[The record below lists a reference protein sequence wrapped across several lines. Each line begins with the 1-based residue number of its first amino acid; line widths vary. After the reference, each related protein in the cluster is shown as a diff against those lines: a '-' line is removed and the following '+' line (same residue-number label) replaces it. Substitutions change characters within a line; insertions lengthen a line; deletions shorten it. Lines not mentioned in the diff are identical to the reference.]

1 MKFQKL
7 KSKFKIIYKYKAN
20 IWGIVN
26 LKTKLKNNKWKFHF
40 LDSSLYLKKTKN
52 LKFKKN
58 KKKKNLKNLN
68 LKRFFKFKLQEKQ
81 KFKYFYGNISNHK
94 LNFFYK
100 KSIKKNKLKNSK
112 NFIQLLESKLDTI
125 LYRSYLINNIFM
137 SKYLIKTKK
146 ISVNNKIIKNVNYNL
161 NPGDHVKIITTSQ
174 NKKNLLYT
182 LKNSLRSFFKIDVQI
197 LLSLIN
203 PKHLEINYKT
213 LSFIYWRKIDKINQL
228 YYPINLNLKFIKRY
242 YK

>member
-1 MKFQKL
+1 M
-7 KSKFKIIYKYKAN
+7 
-20 IWGIVN
+20 
-26 LKTKLKNNKWKFHF
+26 
-40 LDSSLYLKKTKN
+40 
-52 LKFKKN
+52 
-58 KKKKNLKNLN
+58 
-68 LKRFFKFKLQEKQ
+68 
-81 KFKYFYGNISNHK
+81 
-94 LNFFYK
+94 
-100 KSIKKNKLKNSK
+100 KNSK

-161 NPGDHVKIITTSQ
+161 NPGDLVKIITTSQ

>member
-1 MKFQKL
+1 M
-7 KSKFKIIYKYKAN
+7 
-20 IWGIVN
+20 
-26 LKTKLKNNKWKFHF
+26 
-40 LDSSLYLKKTKN
+40 
-52 LKFKKN
+52 
-58 KKKKNLKNLN
+58 
-68 LKRFFKFKLQEKQ
+68 
-81 KFKYFYGNISNHK
+81 
-94 LNFFYK
+94 
-100 KSIKKNKLKNSK
+100 KNSK

-161 NPGDHVKIITTSQ
+161 NPGDLVKIITTSQ

-182 LKNSLRSFFKIDVQI
+182 LKNSLRSFLKIDVQI